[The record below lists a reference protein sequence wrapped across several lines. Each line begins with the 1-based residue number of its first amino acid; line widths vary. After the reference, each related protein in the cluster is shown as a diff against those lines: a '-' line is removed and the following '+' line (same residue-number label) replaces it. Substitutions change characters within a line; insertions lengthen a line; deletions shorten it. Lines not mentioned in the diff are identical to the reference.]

1 MDEMSKEEVTERF
14 YELKSHLTSLL
25 FASRRLLTE
34 ASANQEDG
42 RTVDWTIDNRTY
54 ERIREAVRD
63 YDDAYVNKD
72 KPRDGQKEVTGD

>member
-1 MDEMSKEEVTERF
+1 MDELTKEELTERF
-14 YELKSHLTSLL
+14 YELKAHLVNLL
-25 FASRRLLTE
+25 FASRRLLVE

-63 YDDAYVNKD
+63 YDAAYVNKD
-72 KPRDGQKEVTGD
+72 KPREGQKEVTGD